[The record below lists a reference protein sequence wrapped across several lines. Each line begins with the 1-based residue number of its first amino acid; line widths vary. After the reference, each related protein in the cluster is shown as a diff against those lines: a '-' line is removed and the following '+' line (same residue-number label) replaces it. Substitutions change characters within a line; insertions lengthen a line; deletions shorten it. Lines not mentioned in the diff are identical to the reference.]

1 MLRPLGKNSN
11 LNWFQCSDQSL
22 FRLIEFLAAHDNN
35 RLLKAGLESAKVLW
49 DVWWYELV
57 WKRDGNL
64 IQREP
69 WSGD

>member
-35 RLLKAGLESAKVLW
+35 RLLKAGLESAKVL
-49 DVWWYELV
+49 
-57 WKRDGNL
+57 
-64 IQREP
+64 
-69 WSGD
+69 